1 MMSALLISGMQGERR
16 RHRHS
21 QARRQRAQ
29 RPAGQVVEVG
39 GRVIRVRWAHGNPAT
54 AASHPQQARGPK
66 PEQLV
71 VAAEP
76 SLPGPLPCPP
86 HPAWAWQGMG
96 SGRGMEGQ
104 GQL

>member
-1 MMSALLISGMQGERR
+1 M
-16 RHRHS
+16 
-21 QARRQRAQ
+21 
-29 RPAGQVVEVG
+29 
-39 GRVIRVRWAHGNPAT
+39 IRVRWAHGNPAT
-54 AASHPQQARGPK
+54 AASHPQQAWGPK

-96 SGRGMEGQ
+96 SGKGMEGQ

>member
-1 MMSALLISGMQGERR
+1 MIG
-16 RHRHS
+16 
-21 QARRQRAQ
+21 ARR
-29 RPAGQVVEVG
+29 
-39 GRVIRVRWAHGNPAT
+39 AHGSLAT
-54 AASHPQQARGPK
+54 AASRRQQAPGPK
-66 PEQLV
+66 LEQLL

-76 SLPGPLPCPP
+76 SLLGPLPCPP